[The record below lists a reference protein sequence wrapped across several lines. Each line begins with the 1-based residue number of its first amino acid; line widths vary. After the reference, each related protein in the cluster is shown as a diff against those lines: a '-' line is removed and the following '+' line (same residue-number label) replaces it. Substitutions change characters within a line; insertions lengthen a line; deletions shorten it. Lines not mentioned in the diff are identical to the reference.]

1 MKRSGTKNGK
11 EYIFLGPRK
20 KIFARTSDFARTVE

>member
-1 MKRSGTKNGK
+1 MRRSGTKNGK
-11 EYIFLGPRK
+11 EIYILGARK